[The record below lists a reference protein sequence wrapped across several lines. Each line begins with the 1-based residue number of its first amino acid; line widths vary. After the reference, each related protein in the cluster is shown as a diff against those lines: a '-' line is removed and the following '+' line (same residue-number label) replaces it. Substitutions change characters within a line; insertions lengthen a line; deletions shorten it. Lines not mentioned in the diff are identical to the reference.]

1 MFARMPS
8 HNIEAHIDDLER
20 FSRIKHRDIHEEQDL
35 RHDDSAGYL
44 HGGEK
49 RQSWF
54 EILDWGKNTGP
65 GHKAFQQM
73 PAISGKYLQWI
84 KHKKFLQLC

>member
-1 MFARMPS
+1 MPS
-8 HNIEAHIDDLER
+8 HNIEAHIDHLEG

-49 RQSWF
+49 RLSWF
-54 EILDWGKNTGP
+54 DILGKSAKIQGKEA
-65 GHKAFQQM
+65 KAN
-73 PAISGKYLQWI
+73 AGDIR
-84 KHKKFLQLC
+84 